1 MAEAEAIACLRQ
13 GDIEGLAWLVER
25 YQVKAVR
32 VAFLIVHDDG
42 LAREVVQTA
51 FLRLY
56 DRIGQFDGE
65 RPFAPWFFRI
75 VINDALKTIRQHKR
89 LDSWEEIIQSSETAL
104 RAQLPGP
111 EESLSQALQR
121 EAVWQALQQLSP
133 PERAAVVMRYYLD
146 MSEQEMSEQ
155 LRVAP
160 GTVKWRLHQARQRLR
175 ELLRGERLEAR

>member
-1 MAEAEAIACLRQ
+1 MAEAEALACLQQ

-25 YQVKAVR
+25 YQVRAVR
-32 VAFLIVHDDG
+32 AAFLIVHDEG

-56 DRIGQFDGE
+56 ERIGQFDQE

-75 VINDALKTIRQHKR
+75 VVNDALKAIRHHKR
-89 LDSWEEIIQSSETAL
+89 LASWEELAQAGEVAL
-104 RAQLPGP
+104 QAQLPSP
-111 EESLSQALQR
+111 EESLTAAMQR
-121 EAVWQALQQLSP
+121 EAVWQALQQLTP
-133 PERAAVVMRYYLD
+133 GQRAAVVMRYYLD

-155 LRVAP
+155 LQVAP

-175 ELLRGERLEAR
+175 ELLRGEWLEVK